1 LRSRSGLLA
10 AVLASV
16 TLVLVVLYFAREP
29 VLFGLGKVLVHTEA
43 PVHVDAVV
51 VIGGDASGN
60 RILKAAQLVKDG
72 YAPIAIVSGAGAQY
86 GFHESELAIELAVKH
101 GFARE
106 TMLPL
111 RYAAASTKDEAIADI
126 RALRERGAHSYILV
140 TSSSHT
146 ARAMRVFRGT
156 APDLEIHTV
165 AAFQPHWNDGKWWV
179 EREGRKAWLF
189 EAMKTV
195 GDFIGL

>member
-10 AVLASV
+10 GVLSSIALVLAVLYVAH
-16 TLVLVVLYFAREP
+16 EP

-43 PVHVDAVV
+43 PVRVDAVV

-60 RILKAAQLVKDG
+60 RVLKAAQLVKDG
-72 YAPIAIVSGAGAQY
+72 YAPIAIVSGAGSQY
-86 GFHESELAIELAVKH
+86 GFHESDLAIELAVKH

-111 RYAAASTKDEAIADI
+111 RYAAASTKDEAVADI
-126 RALRERGAHSYILV
+126 RALHERGAHSYILV

-146 ARAMRVFRGT
+146 ARATRVFRGA

-165 AAFQPHWNDGKWWV
+165 AAFQPHWNDGKWWI